1 MLLTDALRK
10 GSRAEKDKPMR
21 VVRVDQHRA
30 GFGGA
35 RMMRNLSRGH
45 MHDPNEVVRVNV
57 TVEGTVEQLMGREVF
72 PLVVAE
78 ARRNGLFGQARR
90 VSNPHTDHM
99 GRMVASYEVS

>member
-10 GSRAEKDKPMR
+10 GSRAEKEKPMR
-21 VVRVDQHRA
+21 VVSVERHRA

-35 RMMRNLSRGH
+35 RMMRSLSRGRP
-45 MHDPNEVVRVNV
+45 HDPNEVVRVNV

-72 PLVVAE
+72 ALVVAE

-99 GRMVASYEVS
+99 GRKVASYEVS

>member
-78 ARRNGLFGQARR
+78 ARRHGVYGQARR

>member
-21 VVRVDQHRA
+21 VVRVDKHRA

>member
-1 MLLTDALRK
+1 MLLTDAIRK
-10 GSRAEKDKPMR
+10 GSRAEKPMK
-21 VVRVDQHRA
+21 VVRVQPHRA

-45 MHDPNEVVRVNV
+45 MHDPNEVVRVEV
-57 TVEGTVEQLMGREVF
+57 TVEGTVQQLMGREAF

-78 ARRNGLFGQARR
+78 ARRHGVFGQARR

-99 GRMVASYEVS
+99 GRMVATFEVS

>member
-10 GSRAEKDKPMR
+10 GSRAENKPMR
-21 VVRVDQHRA
+21 VVRVDRHRA
-30 GFGGA
+30 GFSGA
-35 RMMRNLSRGH
+35 RMMRNLSRGRE
-45 MHDPNEVVRVNV
+45 HDPNEVVRVNV

-72 PLVVAE
+72 PLVMTE
-78 ARRNGLFGQARR
+78 ARRNGIFGGQARR